1 MLKIVIPVENPATAT
16 ATYDKIQVG
25 RAATYAD
32 ALAQSGT
39 FANLGSVITLN
50 ALIGSYPYED
60 SDAATGQW
68 HVWRLYNSGTLASGS
83 WSAPLQGDGGH
94 YLTVAQFRQYEMG
107 DLYEPDGEEMS
118 DAKIESLIGVASR
131 LADTYVGYSF
141 EYRQDTE
148 YYPWNIKTR
157 RIYPFQD
164 KLVSVESLK
173 VFVSKQQYATFN
185 TDDFFINPSANY
197 IEVISLATVTYS
209 LFPAI
214 VALGI
219 IKPQVEIIYTHGF
232 KAIPQDVQDAVA
244 LTTVE
249 LIARDSTYKNGM
261 GLLTKL
267 TIGDTTMERNPRGN
281 AGKNPG
287 RRIGVPDAAAQLLDN
302 YVRISIR

>member
-1 MLKIVIPVENPATAT
+1 MIKIIIPLEDPATSA
-16 ATYDKIQVG
+16 ASFDKIQVG

-32 ALAQSGT
+32 ADAQSGT
-39 FANLGSVITLN
+39 FTNLGSVIAVN
-50 ALIGSYPYED
+50 ALIGSYSYED

-68 HVWRLYNSGTLASGS
+68 HVFRIHNSGSLVSGS
-83 WSAPLQGDGGH
+83 WSDPIQGNGGS
-94 YLTVAQFRQYEMG
+94 YITVAQFRQYEMG
-107 DLYEPDGEEMS
+107 DIYEQDGEEMS
-118 DAKIESLIGVASR
+118 DSKIESLIGVASR

-173 VFVSKQQYATFN
+173 VFVSKEQYATFN
-185 TDDFFINPSANY
+185 ANDFFINPSANY
-197 IEVISLATVTYS
+197 IEVISLAAVTYS

-219 IKPQVEIIYTHGF
+219 IKPQVELIYTHGF
-232 KAIPQDVQDAVA
+232 KAIPQDVRDAVA

-261 GLLTKL
+261 GLLTKI
-267 TIGDTTMERNPRGN
+267 TIGDTTMERNPRSDSKKQN
-281 AGKNPG
+281 
-287 RRIGVPDAAAQLLDN
+287 RRIGIPDAAAQLLDN
-302 YVRISIR
+302 YVRIAIR

>member
-1 MLKIVIPVENPATAT
+1 MLKIVIPVENPATVT
-16 ATYDKIQVG
+16 ATYDRIQVG

-39 FANLGSVITLN
+39 FTNLGSVITLN

-60 SDAATGQW
+60 ENAATGQW
-68 HVWRLYNSGTLASGS
+68 HVWRIYNSSTLASGA
-83 WSAPLQGDGGH
+83 WSAPIQGDGGH
-94 YLTVAQFRQYEMG
+94 YLTAAQFREYEMG

-173 VFVSKQQYATFN
+173 VFVSKEQYATFSAN
-185 TDDFFINPSANY
+185 DFFINPSANY

-219 IKPQVEIIYTHGF
+219 IKPQVELIYTHGF

-261 GLLTKL
+261 GLLTKIV
-267 TIGDTTMERNPRGN
+267 IGDTTMERNPKSD
-281 AGKNPG
+281 GKKQN

-302 YVRISIR
+302 YVRISLR